1 MIQEFG
7 LYVHVPFCVRRCPY
21 CAFYSCEGA
30 SASLMASYPR
40 WILAELA
47 LRGGEWREF
56 ALKSIYIG
64 GGTPSLLLAAAVGEM
79 LKAIREEF
87 ALTQTVEITLEA
99 NPGTITAQSLAEYLK
114 AGVNRLSLG
123 VQALDEKR
131 LSFLGRIH
139 SRAEAF
145 DALRLAQQAGFTS
158 WSADLMFGTPLESQ
172 ESWKREFDELLPL
185 QPGGISFYSLTVEE
199 GSLLEGRQSAG
210 EKVSL
215 DPDQT
220 VELMLYAAER
230 LQEAGYR
237 HYEVSNWAQPGAEC
251 RHNIH
256 YWGRGW
262 YLGLGPSAHSFRD
275 SRRSWNLPDLDA
287 YTKALKAHQLPPSDS
302 ESLSHDQ
309 VRSEWVYLNLRQ
321 AGGLD
326 LTEYGELFGEAPIY
340 WNAMLQSISQ
350 KGLGIFNGGRF
361 APNNRG
367 LLLADEIAVRLLG

>member
-1 MIQEFG
+1 
-7 LYVHVPFCVRRCPY
+7 
-21 CAFYSCEGA
+21 
-30 SASLMASYPR
+30 
-40 WILAELA
+40 
-47 LRGGEWREF
+47 
-56 ALKSIYIG
+56 
-64 GGTPSLLLAAAVGEM
+64 M
-79 LKAIREEF
+79 LQAIRGEF
-87 ALTQTVEITLEA
+87 ALTQNVEITLEA
-99 NPGTITAQSLAEYLK
+99 NPGTITPRSLEEYLK

-139 SRAEAF
+139 SRTEALE
-145 DALRLAQQAGFTS
+145 ALRLARQGGFTS

-172 ESWKREFDELLPL
+172 ESWRREFDELLPQ

-215 DPDQT
+215 DQDQT

-251 RHNIH
+251 RHNLH

-275 SRRSWNLPDLDA
+275 SRRSWNSPDIDA

-302 ESLSHDQ
+302 ESLTADQ
-309 VRSEWVYLNLRQ
+309 ARSEWVYLNLRQ

-326 LTEYGELFGEAPIY
+326 LTEYGEFFGEAPIY

-350 KGLGIFNGGRF
+350 KGLGIFDAGRF
-361 APNNRG
+361 TPNNRG
-367 LLLADEIAVRLLG
+367 LLLADEIAARLLG